1 MKLFSWAV
9 DMLEAEVIETDK
21 GFLVGYWLEE
31 DSFYV
36 LSEFENEGLAYVY
49 AARFNS
55 VNSIH

>member
-1 MKLFSWAV
+1 
-9 DMLEAEVIETDK
+9 MLEAEVIETEK

-31 DSFYV
+31 DRFYV

-49 AARFNS
+49 AARLNS